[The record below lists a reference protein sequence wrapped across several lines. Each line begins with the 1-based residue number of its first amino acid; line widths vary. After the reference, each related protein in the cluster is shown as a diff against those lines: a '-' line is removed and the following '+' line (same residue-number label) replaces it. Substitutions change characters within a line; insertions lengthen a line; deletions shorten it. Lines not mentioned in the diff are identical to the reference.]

1 MYNLCLEDNINV
13 IYILIYVIE
22 SNILFQ
28 ICFLAFLYRNAC
40 CVLHVL
46 GCWLTYMLLCVCR
59 FMSDAECLSG
69 VFSTFHIEVRSMTD
83 PKVHCFS

>member
-1 MYNLCLEDNINV
+1 MYNLCLKDNINV

-28 ICFLAFLYRNAC
+28 IFFLAFLYRNAC

-46 GCWLTYMLLCVCR
+46 TLVCVQAHIHAS
-59 FMSDAECLSG
+59 MS
-69 VFSTFHIEVRSMTD
+69 V
-83 PKVHCFS
+83 

>member
-1 MYNLCLEDNINV
+1 MYNLCLEDSIYV

-28 ICFLAFLYRNAC
+28 IFFLTFLYRNAC

-46 GCWLTYMLLCVCR
+46 GWVLAHIHASMCV
-59 FMSDAECLSG
+59 
-69 VFSTFHIEVRSMTD
+69 
-83 PKVHCFS
+83 